1 MYAIVAAARA
11 DHPEEARTQ
20 LERARVALVGTAPG
34 LVAFSNEEGRRAW
47 PDQAC
52 AEGRPGQVPE

>member
-1 MYAIVAAARA
+1 MYAIVAAAKA

-34 LVAFSNEEGRRAW
+34 LVAFSNERGPAGL
-47 PDQAC
+47 A
-52 AEGRPGQVPE
+52 RPGVR